1 MNSLNF
7 PYIEPAL
14 FALCTVVFA
23 LTVYLEKKT
32 LKGAIAS
39 PLLILSLGVYMRA
52 GVGLALLHLSPHN
65 SDDQFIKVWTSNV
78 SALQLL
84 WLPLL
89 VSLLCYSFF
98 ESRLLLT
105 RLRIKLPDFFRSLL
119 YKESATRRPLIILYL
134 IITLFFAL
142 YLVASLFTHAFT
154 RDFATYYNLTQLL
167 WRLDTPTTALMRLRD
182 IWFFLTPIFYRV
194 LPNRI
199 KLLSILLVIIFYSSA
214 VLSGSRGLLLYPSV
228 LLVFGLCTFI
238 KNRRQII
245 VLFLSLGLFTFISI
259 PSIYVLRESP
269 SFQSANHP
277 IEKVKSII
285 TLPFHEFSSIR
296 SRLPYTGRDLYACH
310 DPFLFKSSNN
320 HHLNQGWKSFNAFP
334 WIFIPK
340 HLLPDQ
346 PPVFDGHIIAK
357 RLQGISPSR
366 WSSVWFPCISLPAD
380 LYRRFNLRGWLTG
393 SLFLA
398 VTIGILSTLW
408 KTVITLPFIHAPFRL
423 LLWSFPVTY
432 IQSFPLGTLSESLW
446 YFLWDLPKYM
456 LVFIILSK
464 VSIIFS
470 KKLPSKYL

>member
-7 PYIEPAL
+7 SYIEPIL
-14 FALCTVVFA
+14 FALYTVVFS
-23 LTVYLEKKT
+23 LTIYLEKKS

-52 GVGLALLHLSPHN
+52 GIGLALLHLSPHN
-65 SDDQFIKVWTSNV
+65 SDDQFIKAWTSNV

-89 VSLLCYSFF
+89 VCLLCYSFF
-98 ESRLLLT
+98 ESRLLLM
-105 RLRIKLPDFFRSLL
+105 RLRIKLPNSFPSLL
-119 YKESATRRPLIILYL
+119 SKESPTRRSLIILYL
-134 IITLFFAL
+134 IITSFFAF

-182 IWFFLTPIFYRV
+182 IWFFLTPMFYFV

-199 KLLSILLVIIFYSSA
+199 KLLPILLIIIFFASA

-228 LLVFGLCTFI
+228 LLGIGLIVITKSNRQLFAIFI
-238 KNRRQII
+238 
-245 VLFLSLGLFTFISI
+245 SLGLFAFISI

-269 SFQSANHP
+269 SFQSANNP
-277 IEKVKSII
+277 IEKTRLLI
-285 TLPFHEFSSIR
+285 TLPHQEFSSIK

-310 DPFLFKSSNN
+310 DPFLFKSSNH

-334 WIFIPK
+334 WVFIPK

-346 PPVFDGHIIAK
+346 PPIFDGHIIAK

-380 LYRRFNLRGWLTG
+380 LYRRFSITGWLTG
-393 SLFLA
+393 SFFSAL
-398 VTIGILSTLW
+398 TIGIFSSLW
-408 KTVITLPFIHAPFRL
+408 KTIVTLPFVPVPFKL
-423 LLWSFPVTY
+423 LLWSFPVSY

-446 YFLWDLPKYM
+446 YFLWDLPKY
-456 LVFIILSK
+456 LIAFVILSK
-464 VSIIFS
+464 ASVLLS
-470 KKLPSKYL
+470 KKLPSKLL